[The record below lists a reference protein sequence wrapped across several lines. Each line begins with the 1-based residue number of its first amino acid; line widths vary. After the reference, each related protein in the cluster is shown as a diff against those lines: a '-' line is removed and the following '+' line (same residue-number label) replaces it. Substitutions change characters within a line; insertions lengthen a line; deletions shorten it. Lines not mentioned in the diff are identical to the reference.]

1 MSRANTTTD
10 HEEIRKWIES
20 RGGHPA
26 SVAGTGDSQDAG
38 ILRVDFGPP
47 EKSLREVDWD
57 QFFETFDERGLAFLY
72 QDRTADGHTSRFFK
86 FVNREEDEEDDDA
99 DDAE

>member
-1 MSRANTTTD
+1 MSRAHTTTN

-26 SVAGTGDSQDAG
+26 AVADTGDRDDAG

-47 EKSLREVDWD
+47 EESLREIDWD
-57 QFFETFDERGLAFLY
+57 RFFETFDDRRLAFLY

-86 FVNREEDEEDDDA
+86 FVNRQDDDDVEP
-99 DDAE
+99 DDED